1 MFSFFWRSLGN
12 IYCMY
17 ISSLKINIFCI
28 SFVISTVFMSNA
40 QTCNSRTPVFD
51 GFVGSDKIIL
61 IEESRKDDLLK
72 GHFVLNRGKSVEEVH
87 PFSVDLSRRKPFFQ
101 SDLYVGPLSSGLKDS
116 SQWNGRLK
124 LMNKKRR
131 FLFFRPK
138 AEFGLNRRSEVK
150 IKPSER
156 YQKELFENI
165 EVKSNLVYGKAN
177 GYWTN
182 SPYSDDPY
190 VVTLGKGMIKTFK
203 DNELLDLKLDLYF
216 SRTDTLRKKPV
227 VMLIHGGAF
236 YIGSKESA
244 CEQALAY
251 ALAKRGYFVA
261 SIDYRLGFKPTA
273 TDIEMSAYRAIQD
286 AHAALRYLSH
296 HSGGIGLDPNQVYV
310 GGTSAG
316 AVASLNVAF
325 MDNDERPERILEAE
339 KKGMV
344 GKIEESG
351 NRYAETFTIKAVANM
366 WGAVSDLNII
376 DADEKIPVLSIH
388 GTDDVI
394 VPFEYDFPFRNSL
407 MINRMI
413 MDKMYGSKSIH
424 DRLSILGIKNKLV
437 ALPGKGHEPELET
450 YNTLNTYIDTLIS
463 NTSGFFYEQTA
474 PSVFLPANQLMV
486 KSGSPIKNI
495 YYEVTNGN
503 VVEIQTE
510 GGVKVNGNPT
520 DATIIWFDNANSR
533 KVKVLSSNRFDAWS
547 LKEFPVEV
555 VSQTD

>member
-1 MFSFFWRSLGN
+1 MKSKLCLIPVYVLFQF
-12 IYCMY
+12 
-17 ISSLKINIFCI
+17 IFCL
-28 SFVISTVFMSNA
+28 SAEA
-40 QTCNSRTPVFD
+40 QIASQHNSIFD
-51 GFVGSDKIIL
+51 GNVGTDKVIL
-61 IEESRKDDLLK
+61 IEESRNQDLLK
-72 GHFVLNRGKSVEEVH
+72 GFFVLNRGKSVEEVH
-87 PFSVDLSRRKPFFQ
+87 PFSVDLSGRKPFFQ
-101 SDLYVGPLSSGLKDS
+101 SDLYVGPVNSSLKDS
-116 SQWNGRLK
+116 TQWSGKLK

-138 AEFGLNRRSEVK
+138 AQFELSLRPGLKVE
-150 IKPSER
+150 PSER

-165 EVKSNLVYGKAN
+165 EVKSNVIYGKAN
-177 GYWTN
+177 GYWTS
-182 SPYSDDPY
+182 SPYSNDPY

-216 SRTDTLRKKPV
+216 SRADSLKKKPV

-261 SIDYRLGFKPTA
+261 SIDYRLGFKPTV

-286 AHAALRYLSH
+286 AHAALRFLAH
-296 HSGGIGLDPNQVYV
+296 HAPGIGLDPNQVYV

-325 MDNDERPERILEAE
+325 MDNDEVPARILEAE

-351 NRYAETFTIKAVANM
+351 NRYTETFKIKGVANM

-388 GTDDVI
+388 GTDDVV

-413 MDKMYGSKSIH
+413 MDKMYGSKTIH
-424 DRLSILGIKNKLV
+424 DRLSVLGIKNKLV

-450 YNTLNTYIDTLIS
+450 YNTLNTYIDTLIFH
-463 NTSGFFYEQTA
+463 TSEFFYEQTA
-474 PSVFLPANQLMV
+474 PSVFLSASQLMV
-486 KSGSPIKNI
+486 NAGSPLRNI

-503 VVEIQTE
+503 VAEIKAE
-510 GGVKVNGNPT
+510 GGVKVSSNPA
-520 DATIIWFDNANSR
+520 DATIIWFDKANER
-533 KVKVLSSNRFDAWS
+533 KVKILSYNQFDAWN

-555 VSQTD
+555 EK